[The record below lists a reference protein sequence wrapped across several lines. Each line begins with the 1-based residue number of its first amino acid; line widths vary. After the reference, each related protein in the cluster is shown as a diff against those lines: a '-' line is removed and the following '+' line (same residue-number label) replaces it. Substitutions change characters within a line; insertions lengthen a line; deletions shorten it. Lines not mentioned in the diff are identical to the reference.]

1 MQKSKIK
8 VQNCGFC
15 PSKAGFATF
24 WPKLFYAKES
34 IDISLSDFDDEAF
47 YSSN

>member
-8 VQNCGFC
+8 VQDCGF
-15 PSKAGFATF
+15 GL

-34 IDISLSDFDDEAF
+34 KRTQAIGVVIKFI
-47 YSSN
+47 